1 MISEFVWPLLV
12 QNLND
17 WCRMDRKPLSSF
29 VDLSFW
35 TAQLCTWSGYE
46 HFVFFAILFKTYNS
60 YNFEVNVRHWLMS
73 FALQGH
79 ACTVWDS
86 LGRYW
91 THWDAKRY
99 FGRKSNFNFLLLTI
113 LLIGE
118 CCLTIIYVAVMQ
130 RIDRKKKGN
139 LDTWFTNLSLPFNV
153 NAQHSSVIKVISF
166 LHCAFLL
173 IILHFILC

>member
-1 MISEFVWPLLV
+1 
-12 QNLND
+12 
-17 WCRMDRKPLSSF
+17 
-29 VDLSFW
+29 
-35 TAQLCTWSGYE
+35 
-46 HFVFFAILFKTYNS
+46 
-60 YNFEVNVRHWLMS
+60 MS

-139 LDTWFTNLSLPFNV
+139 LDTWFTNLSLPFNI

-173 IILHFILC
+173 IILHFILCYKTAISSKLEIQFWFVSFFILNFTLQDVDPPLWNSVHNNWLTSYLLWGNTSYMHSYWSWLV

>member
-1 MISEFVWPLLV
+1 MIVAEWTESCSAVLPIFLFE
-12 QNLND
+12 Q
-17 WCRMDRKPLSSF
+17 LSYVHDQVMSLF
-29 VDLSFW
+29 
-35 TAQLCTWSGYE
+35 
-46 HFVFFAILFKTYNS
+46 FFAILFKTYNS

-113 LLIGE
+113 LLVGE

-139 LDTWFTNLSLPFNV
+139 LDTWFTNLSLPFNI
-153 NAQHSSVIKVISF
+153 NAQHSPVIKVISF

-173 IILHFILC
+173 IILHLILPN